1 LFGSTLP
8 DILTDIA
15 PMETNKEFR
24 KRLGELFR
32 SQKLAAL
39 STHNDGQPYASLVA
53 FYAADDLKH
62 IYFVTPKTT
71 RKFANLIADSRV
83 AVMVNSSTNQA
94 SDFHRAISVTAI
106 GKAEEIEG
114 SEKAPIVN
122 RYLVKHPHLEE
133 FVRSPT
139 CALVRIS
146 VKTYYLVK
154 NFQNVMEL
162 HL

>member
-1 LFGSTLP
+1 MISN
-8 DILTDIA
+8 DQ
-15 PMETNKEFR
+15 FR
-24 KRLGELFR
+24 QRLAELFR
-32 SQKLAAL
+32 SQNLATLA
-39 STHNDGQPYASLVA
+39 THNDGQPYASLVA

-71 RKFANLIADSRV
+71 RKFANLNADSRV

-94 SDFHRAISVTAI
+94 SDFHRAISVTAV
-106 GKAEEIEG
+106 GSAEEVEG
-114 SEKAPIVN
+114 SGNEPILN
-122 RYLVKHPHLEE
+122 RYLVKHPHLED
-133 FVRSPT
+133 FVCSPT

-162 HL
+162 HLEP